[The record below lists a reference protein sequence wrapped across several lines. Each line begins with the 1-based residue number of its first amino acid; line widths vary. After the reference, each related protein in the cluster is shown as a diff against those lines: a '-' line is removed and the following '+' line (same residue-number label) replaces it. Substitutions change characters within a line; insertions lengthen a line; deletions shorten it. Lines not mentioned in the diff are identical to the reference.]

1 MVTWLTKIRR
11 SSTNNRLQRQKRS
24 QKSHR
29 YYRDNRD
36 Y

>member
-1 MVTWLTKIRR
+1 MVTWLTKIR

-24 QKSHR
+24 QKLHR